1 MNISSWANTV
11 VKWRHV
17 VITLQTCL
25 VFIEPPRDVP
35 VLQCVAVCCSVLQC
49 VAVCCSVLQCVAV
62 CCNVLQCVENMLCLY
77 RAPTRRAPSTRVL
90 KVCDQKYPYG
100 VASSSRL
107 LKIIGLFCKRA
118 LQKRRYSAKETYN
131 FKEPTNRSH
140 PILEFRTAGDGVMNE
155 KWVMSHI

>member
-1 MNISSWANTV
+1 
-11 VKWRHV
+11 
-17 VITLQTCL
+17 
-25 VFIEPPRDVP
+25 
-35 VLQCVAVCCSVLQC
+35 VCCSVLQC

-77 RAPTRRAPSTRVL
+77 RAPTRRAPSTRAL

-107 LKIIGLFCKRA
+107 LKIIALFCKRA

-155 KWVMSHI
+155 K